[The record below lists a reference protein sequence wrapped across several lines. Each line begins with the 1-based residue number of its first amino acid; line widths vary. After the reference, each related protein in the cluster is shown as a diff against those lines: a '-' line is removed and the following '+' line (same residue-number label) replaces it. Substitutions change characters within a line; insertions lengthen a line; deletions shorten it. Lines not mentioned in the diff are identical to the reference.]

1 MTPPDEKMALVLRA
15 MRCKRWRIMEGMLD
29 LRGGRYA
36 GLPPLDAF
44 AVVIALPDFSD
55 TQTLACLR
63 LLVQEAWN
71 SAAIRAVHDGGA
83 AWRVVTPSGEFT
95 GTSEAEAMIAA
106 LEQAP

>member
-15 MRCKRWRIMEGMLD
+15 MRCKRWRAMDGMLD
-29 LRGGRYA
+29 LRGGRIV
-36 GLPPLDAF
+36 LPPMQTF
-44 AVVIALPDFSD
+44 SVVIALPDFSD

-71 SAAIRAVHDGGA
+71 SPAIRAAHDGGS

-95 GTSEAEAMIAA
+95 GASEAEAMIAA

>member
-15 MRCKRWRIMEGMLD
+15 MRCKRWRVMDGMLD
-29 LRGGRYA
+29 LRGGRIV
-36 GLPPLDAF
+36 LPPMPAF
-44 AVVIALPDFSD
+44 SVVIALPDFSD

-71 SAAIRAVHDGGA
+71 SAAIRAAHDGGG

-95 GTSEAEAMIAA
+95 GASEAEAMIAA